1 MPSEPLKPL
10 LHLYWGENY
19 FLYILKNDCTQI
31 LMDYL
36 PEQQHNLFQKILC
49 HKILLCERL
58 NIYKVFYLYLFQN
71 PQKQLSHLQNML

>member
-36 PEQQHNLFQKILC
+36 PEQQHNFSRRFFVIRFCFVK
-49 HKILLCERL
+49 EAE
-58 NIYKVFYLYLFQN
+58 YL
-71 PQKQLSHLQNML
+71 